1 MIGYLRGELVQVD
14 DEACVIDVNGVGY
27 NVYCSKSLLNRLGD
41 IINEESPEV
50 KLYTQLIHREDTMD
64 LYGFFNKDE
73 LRLFTLLLT
82 VSGIGPKQSVKILG
96 VRDPA
101 EIINAIVSGD
111 TDFLMTLS
119 GIGKKKAQQII
130 LELKEKTKRNFD
142 TAASPVSSNY
152 NEAVTALES
161 LGFTAAESRDA
172 VERALTDETIDVKGG
187 KSDVSKIVENALKQL
202 S

>member
-27 NVYCSKSLLNRLGD
+27 NVYCSKSLLNRLGE
-41 IINEESPEV
+41 IIDEGSPEV

-64 LYGFFNKDE
+64 LYGFIDKYE
-73 LRLFTLLLT
+73 LRLFTMLMT
-82 VSGIGPKQSVKILG
+82 VSGIGPKQSIKILG
-96 VRDPA
+96 VRAPA
-101 EIINAIVSGD
+101 DIIKAIVTGD
-111 TDFLMTLS
+111 TDFLMSLS

-130 LELKEKTKRNFD
+130 LELKEKAKRNFD
-142 TAASPVSSNY
+142 IDASPVSSNY

-161 LGFTAAESRDA
+161 LGFTTAESREA
-172 VERALTDETIDVKGG
+172 VERALSDVKLAVNGG

>member
-27 NVYCSKSLLNRLGD
+27 NVYCSKSLLNQLGE
-41 IINEESPEV
+41 IINDETPVV

-64 LYGFFNKDE
+64 LYGFINKDE

-101 EIINAIVSGD
+101 DIIKAIVTED
-111 TDFLMTLS
+111 NAFLMSLS

-130 LELKEKTKRNFD
+130 LELKEKAKRNFD
-142 TAASPVSSNY
+142 IAASPVSSNY

-161 LGFTAAESRDA
+161 LGFTAAESREA
-172 VERALTDETIDVKGG
+172 VERALSDETLAAKGD

>member
-1 MIGYLRGELVQVD
+1 MIGYLRGELVHID

-27 NVYCSKSLLNRLGD
+27 NVYCSKSLLNRLGE
-41 IINEESPEV
+41 IIDEGSPEV

-64 LYGFFNKDE
+64 LYGFFDKDE
-73 LRLFTLLLT
+73 HRLFTLLLT

-96 VRDPA
+96 VRAPA
-101 EIINAIVSGD
+101 DIIKAIVTGD

-130 LELKEKTKRNFD
+130 LELKEKTKRYFD
-142 TAASPVSSNY
+142 ITASPVSSNY

-161 LGFTAAESRDA
+161 LGFTNAESREA
-172 VERALTDETIDVKGG
+172 VERALSDEELAVNGV